1 MTSLESS
8 DAGPGH
14 WPWSRLMLCS
24 QNTMKSLLW
33 FVPLSL
39 LVLSIVWISGALKA
53 GLFLR
58 GGHALASHVDDSSIE
73 TFSRDKKFVD
83 VAGWRVAYLDRGS
96 GEPIVL
102 LHGCPFQSFEYSKVI
117 PTLARHYRV
126 IAPDLLGLG
135 DTVVRLDD
143 DYRLPNQVR
152 MVVGLLDR
160 LGIGRAHFVGHDHG
174 GAIVQ
179 LMMNSHAERIGAA
192 VLTNAEAYDQ
202 WPSDPERLDV
212 ELIVHPLSTSFFR
225 VALGVPAVQRRV
237 LSIAVHRPGALTQ
250 DEIRSLLRPSMATPA
265 RWKRLRRFLAWQLDR
280 DHNLETMRAVEGLR
294 RFDHPTLLL
303 WGRHDTNF
311 GPEIAE
317 RLAHDIPGVV
327 RIEWLTNS
335 AHLPMLEEPEHYAN
349 AIARFLSD
357 ASKTTAPKVVGMGG
371 YGQ

>member
-1 MTSLESS
+1 
-8 DAGPGH
+8 
-14 WPWSRLMLCS
+14 
-24 QNTMKSLLW
+24 MKHVLS
-33 FVPLSL
+33 FLSL
-39 LVLSIVWISGALKA
+39 CVIVLLVIWVFGALKG

-58 GGHALASHVDDSSIE
+58 DAQAFASQVDESSIE
-73 TFSRDKKFVD
+73 AFSRDKKFVD
-83 VAGWRVAYLDRGS
+83 IGGWGVAYIDRGL

-117 PTLARHYRV
+117 PSLARHYRV

-135 DTVVRLDD
+135 DTIVRLDG

-179 LMMNSHAERIGAA
+179 LMMNSHADRLGAV
-192 VLTNAEAYDQ
+192 VLTNVEAYDQ

-225 VALGVPAVQRRV
+225 LALGVPAVQRRV
-237 LSIAVHRPGALTQ
+237 LSIAVHRSEVLTQ
-250 DEIRSLLRPSMATPA
+250 DVIRGLLRPSIVTPA

-280 DHNLETMRAVEGLR
+280 DHNLETMRAVDGLR

-311 GPEIAE
+311 GPAIAE

-335 AHLPMLEEPEHYAN
+335 AHLPMLEEPEHYTN
-349 AIARFLSD
+349 AIERFLSD
-357 ASKTTAPKVVGMGG
+357 ASRTTTTAKITDTGG
-371 YGQ
+371 HGQ

>member
-1 MTSLESS
+1 
-8 DAGPGH
+8 
-14 WPWSRLMLCS
+14 
-24 QNTMKSLLW
+24 MKSSLW
-33 FVPLSL
+33 FLALSL
-39 LVLSIVWISGALKA
+39 IVLSIVWLSGALTA
-53 GLFLR
+53 GLFIR
-58 GGHALASHVDDSSIE
+58 DAQDFASQVDENAIE
-73 TFSRDKKFVD
+73 AFSRDKKFVD
-83 VAGWRVAYLDRGS
+83 VAGWRVVYIDRGS

-117 PTLARHYRV
+117 PSLARHYRV

-135 DTVVRLDD
+135 DTVVRLND

-160 LGIGRAHFVGHDHG
+160 LGISRAHFVGHDHG

-179 LMMNSHAERIGAA
+179 LMMNSHADRLGAA
-192 VLTNAEAYDQ
+192 VLTSVEAYDQ

-225 VALGVPAVQRRV
+225 IALGVPAVQRRV
-237 LSIAVHRPGALTQ
+237 LSIAVHRSEVLTE
-250 DEIRSLLRPSMATPA
+250 DDIRSLLRPSMATPA

-280 DHNLETMRAVEGLR
+280 DHNLETMRAVDGLR

-311 GPEIAE
+311 GPAIAE

-335 AHLPMLEEPEHYAN
+335 AHLPMLEEPEHYTD
-349 AIARFLSD
+349 AIERFLAD
-357 ASKTTAPKVVGMGG
+357 ASTTTTTAKITGTGG
-371 YGQ
+371 HGQ